1 MNEGDRRKLMTKR
14 HFEYIADTV
23 TILGLTLGQIEAL
36 SNRLRVT
43 NVEYKRNVFMERVAV
58 NFEKEGRN
66 TMAARVRR
74 LKFSPYNNR
83 FIGGI

>member
-1 MNEGDRRKLMTKR
+1 MTKR

-36 SNRLRVT
+36 SNRLRAT
-43 NVEYKRNVFMERVAV
+43 NSDYKRNVFMERVAV
-58 NFEKEGRN
+58 NFESEGRN
-66 TMAARVRR
+66 IMAVRVRR

-83 FIGGI
+83 FTGGI

>member
-1 MNEGDRRKLMTKR
+1 MTKR

-36 SNRLRVT
+36 SNRLRAT

-58 NFEKEGRN
+58 NFETEGRN
-66 TMAARVRR
+66 IMAARVRR
-74 LKFSPYNNR
+74 LKFSPYNGHLT
-83 FIGGI
+83 GGI